1 MRQIENTNTEQHA
14 NLNEGRPTLGRP
26 FDVMR
31 NAKPC
36 HRRGSRVDLCSM
48 GSAEQLLEQARV
60 REDRETESAQERM
73 SGELQALRKNLNSVI
88 RGKEQQIEILI
99 IALMAGGSVLLEDV
113 PGVGK
118 TTLAKALAVSLDSEF
133 KRIQFTPD
141 LLPAD
146 ILGSSVYSPLNGTFD
161 FRRGPIFCNILLADE
176 INRASPRTQSALLE
190 AMSESQATIEGQ
202 RHLLPAPF
210 MVIATENPIEF
221 HGTYSLPE
229 AQMDRFLVQLNLGYP
244 EKETEVE
251 ILHSQALAHPLDEL
265 KPVLTGK
272 QVAQIQWQVRQVH
285 VERRIS
291 QYIVDIIERTRNDTR
306 LRLGASPRAS
316 LGLFRASQAAAMLE
330 GREFVFPDD
339 VQRLAPHV
347 LSHRLILNSE
357 SRYSGTAKMD
367 ICLELMKQV
376 KVPA

>member
-1 MRQIENTNTEQHA
+1 
-14 NLNEGRPTLGRP
+14 
-26 FDVMR
+26 
-31 NAKPC
+31 
-36 HRRGSRVDLCSM
+36 M
-48 GSAEQLLEQARV
+48 G
-60 REDRETESAQERM
+60 
-73 SGELQALRKNLNSVI
+73 
-88 RGKEQQIEILI
+88 
-99 IALMAGGSVLLEDV
+99 
-113 PGVGK
+113 
-118 TTLAKALAVSLDSEF
+118 
-133 KRIQFTPD
+133 
-141 LLPAD
+141 
-146 ILGSSVYSPLNGTFD
+146 
-161 FRRGPIFCNILLADE
+161 
-176 INRASPRTQSALLE
+176 
-190 AMSESQATIEGQ
+190 
-202 RHLLPAPF
+202 
-210 MVIATENPIEF
+210 
-221 HGTYSLPE
+221 
-229 AQMDRFLVQLNLGYP
+229 RFLVQLNLGYP

-291 QYIVDIIERTRNDTR
+291 QYIVDIIERTRNDAR

-376 KVPA
+376 NVPA

>member
-1 MRQIENTNTEQHA
+1 M
-14 NLNEGRPTLGRP
+14 NEGRPTLGRP

-48 GSAEQLLEQARV
+48 SSAEQLLEQARV

-265 KPVLTGK
+265 KPV
-272 QVAQIQWQVRQVH
+272 RQVH

>member
-1 MRQIENTNTEQHA
+1 MNQSDIQ
-14 NLNEGRPTLGRP
+14 
-26 FDVMR
+26 
-31 NAKPC
+31 
-36 HRRGSRVDLCSM
+36 
-48 GSAEQLLEQARV
+48 
-60 REDRETESAQERM
+60 
-73 SGELQALRKNLNSVI
+73 ELQNEIKAVGAFVEPLKVEVGRFIVGQEALVNRLLIGLIGN
-88 RGKEQQIEILI
+88 GHILVE
-99 IALMAGGSVLLEDV
+99 GV
-113 PGVGK
+113 PG
-118 TTLAKALAVSLDSEF
+118 LAKTLTISILSQAVGLSFS
-133 KRIQFTPD
+133 RIQFTPD

-291 QYIVDIIERTRNDTR
+291 QYIVDIIERTRNDAR

-376 KVPA
+376 NVPA